1 MEAGSAE
8 GNLNFFRFPYL
19 AENHKLRAAVAM
31 RDMVVMDVEIDC
43 KNYFNTTPV
52 AATKLTMDLLH
63 KRGRGIILMHDI
75 HKRPATM
82 LPTLLSKLEA
92 EGYKVVTLKFR
103 KSSARVEMASL

>member
-1 MEAGSAE
+1 
-8 GNLNFFRFPYL
+8 
-19 AENHKLRAAVAM
+19 M
-31 RDMVVMDVEIDC
+31 RDVVVMDVEIDS

-75 HKRPATM
+75 HKRAATM